1 MGVIWQRSI
10 AVQSRPA
17 FSWVR
22 PDASNARF
30 YGRIRVWRIED
41 GKQLATFRGHKRR
54 TTSIVFSPDSRFLA
68 STGWD
73 GKVRFWKMPP
83 RNYSWLWLFCAAELA
98 AIVYW
103 QERSNNGLVNFL

>member
-1 MGVIWQRSI
+1 MSGALQMANSL
-10 AVQSRPA
+10 Q
-17 FSWVR
+17 
-22 PDASNARF
+22 
-30 YGRIRVWRIED
+30 
-41 GKQLATFRGHKRR
+41 QFRGHKRR

-103 QERSNNGLVNFL
+103 QRGQIMAWLISLNNYVSTINISYI